1 MNAEGAIC
9 KSKSKAWA
17 GAVPKYNLLF
27 SVSNCPQITLGQPH
41 KVSLPCLIRIVF
53 PGPDEKVDETT
64 KALGFYRL
72 VCRLKHLMTSKYEK

>member
-1 MNAEGAIC
+1 MNALTLGAIC
-9 KSKSKAWA
+9 KSKSKACA

-53 PGPDEKVDETT
+53 PGPDEKVNRHTNQQNFSDFTNS
-64 KALGFYRL
+64 F
-72 VCRLKHLMTSKYEK
+72 VV